1 MKNGIVRKVI
11 GPVVDVQFPNG
22 HLPEIYNAIEVTV
35 EGRKIV
41 MEAVQHLGQDSVR
54 CISLFSTDGMSRGC
68 QATDTGHPV
77 TMPVGEA
84 TLGRMF
90 NVVGEPIDGKG
101 CLLYT
106 SPAEPTQKEKLT
118 PDKKVLDT
126 EQTMCYYNQAPSET
140 PGFRNR
146 GVEQSGSS
154 SGS

>member
-90 NVVGEPIDGKG
+90 NVVGEPH
-101 CLLYT
+101 
-106 SPAEPTQKEKLT
+106 
-118 PDKKVLDT
+118 
-126 EQTMCYYNQAPSET
+126 
-140 PGFRNR
+140 
-146 GVEQSGSS
+146 
-154 SGS
+154 